1 MFLYLLIL
9 KPFICSDS
17 CKVSLQGF
25 CFFDLYFYTLK
36 SQLRYPSFIPF
47 SDLTLSSQSD
57 PQSLRTGL
65 HSKPGYGR
73 TRAENQS
80 HTSPQPQGDT
90 SCKAEWR
97 PANPQTSLICPRE
110 NSPLSTLWT
119 FDIIFECVWVL
130 FIPNT
135 KPDRCLVW
143 HGNWLHGNKCSFFSY
158 FFFFWWGCTLL
169 TGIVVADI
177 LVNIPCICFW
187 LLFSWWHT
195 CHCAYAV
202 RRFT

>member
-1 MFLYLLIL
+1 MCILFFWVLSWSPYSSRRTARELLAAPASVFLYLLIL

-47 SDLTLSSQSD
+47 SDLTLSSRSD

-65 HSKPGYGR
+65 HSKPGYRR

-97 PANPQTSLICPRE
+97 PANPQTSFICPRE
-110 NSPLSTLWT
+110 NSRLSTLWT
-119 FDIIFECVWVL
+119 FDIIFECVRAL

-135 KPDRCLVW
+135 KARQMLCLAW
-143 HGNWLHGNKCSFFSY
+143 KL
-158 FFFFWWGCTLL
+158 
-169 TGIVVADI
+169 A
-177 LVNIPCICFW
+177 
-187 LLFSWWHT
+187 SWK
-195 CHCAYAV
+195 
-202 RRFT
+202 